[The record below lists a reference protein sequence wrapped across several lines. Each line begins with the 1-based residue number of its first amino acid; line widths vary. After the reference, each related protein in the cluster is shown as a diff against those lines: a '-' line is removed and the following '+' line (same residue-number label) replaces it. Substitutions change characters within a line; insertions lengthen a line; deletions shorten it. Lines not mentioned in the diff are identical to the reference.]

1 MSDSARPK
9 LSSLDTTLYAIVS
22 NVGLRWIAVAAA
34 VGAAALPLWLAAMVV
49 FFIPLAVATAELTE
63 RFPGEGGIY
72 AWTRDSFGPFA
83 GFLCGWFYWAQTMP
97 YFAGILYFLSN
108 LLASAAGLDTKS
120 PATMIAISSAISAVI
135 VGFQLAGFSWGKWLT
150 NVGAAGTWTIFL
162 ALAGTALFLGL
173 HGQQATHF
181 LSASY
186 APRMNFDTAIL
197 WGTMVFAFCGAEA
210 VGFLRNEVEGG
221 MATIRRALAILGPS
235 MAIAYIVGTVIM
247 LVILPQPDLTRLAGF
262 ADVLKAGAL
271 RIGFATLGP
280 VLIALFAVT
289 QLGGFAAWF
298 SIAARLPFV
307 AGMDDFLPKAFAY
320 RNPKTGAP
328 TTAIWLQ
335 AATMMALVV
344 LSQLGSSVAGAYDFL
359 VSMTVITATLPYL
372 FQFAV
377 YIKAARNPRPDAEWR
392 PPGGARTSLFL
403 GAMGLAATLA
413 AIACTLVPSS
423 ADSHPLASFLK
434 IVLSTSTMV
443 VVGLAFYRLAARKR
457 RTVMA

>member
-9 LSSLDTTLYAIVS
+9 LSFLDTTLYAIVA
-22 NVGLRWIAVAAA
+22 NIGLRWIAVAAA
-34 VGAAALPLWLAAMVV
+34 VGASALPLWLAAMVV
-49 FFIPLAVATAELTE
+49 FFVPLAVATAELTE

-108 LLASAAGLDTKS
+108 LIASAAGLDAKS
-120 PATMIAISSAISAVI
+120 PATMIAISTAISAVI
-135 VGFQLAGFSWGKWLT
+135 VSFQLAGFSWGKWLT
-150 NVGAAGTWTIFL
+150 NIGAGGTWLTCFV
-162 ALAGTALFLGL
+162 LAGMALYLAA

-181 LSASY
+181 LSAAY
-186 APRMNFDTAIL
+186 MPRMNFDTAIL

-221 MATIRRALAILGPS
+221 MTTIRRALAILGPS
-235 MAIAYIVGTVIM
+235 MAIVYILGTVVM
-247 LVILPQPDLTRLAGF
+247 LVILPQADLTRLAGF
-262 ADVLKAGAL
+262 ADVLKAGAS
-271 RIGFATLGP
+271 RIGFAALGP
-280 VLIALFAVT
+280 ALIALFALT

-307 AGMDDFLPKAFAY
+307 AGLDDFLPKVFAH
-320 RNPKTGAP
+320 RNPRTGAP
-328 TTAIWLQ
+328 VAAIWLQ

-377 YIKAARNPRPDAEWR
+377 YLKASRAPLATAEWR
-392 PPGGARTSLFL
+392 PPGGARTSLVL
-403 GAMGLAATLA
+403 GAMGFLATLA
-413 AIACTLVPSS
+413 AIVCTLVPSS
-423 ADSHPLASFLK
+423 NDPHPLAGFLK
-434 IVLSTSTMV
+434 IALST
-443 VVGLAFYRLAARKR
+443 LAMLAAGLVLYALARRKSAR
-457 RTVMA
+457 